1 MEQTLY
7 DPGLLRHLDFKKS
20 IAKFNPEINAIE
32 TGETWIRVR
41 PLQDGDYDRGFLQL
55 LSQLTSVGNVTKADF
70 LSKNLELRIS
80 ISGWI

>member
-20 IAKFNPEINAIE
+20 IAKFYPEINAIE

-80 ISGWI
+80 ISG